1 MAQEGSHFD
10 LQPIENSDFR
20 KFILGSDNFGKQDVC
35 EQQLLQSPAWL
46 RLLVASNIAAAKTH
60 KAIRFMVNHSV
71 IEIESMCRTTCS
83 TRGLC

>member
-1 MAQEGSHFD
+1 MAQEGSHFG